1 MKTSF
6 TSFVNK
12 RLMAIIIVCSFMTS
26 GFAQVQVS
34 GKVTDDFGNPLPG
47 ASVLIVGSAT
57 GAVTDG
63 SGQYALN
70 VPDGSTRLSFSF
82 IGYELQFI
90 DVNSRSVI
98 NVTMT
103 PDAQAL
109 KEIVV
114 TALGIERD
122 RSELGYSIQ
131 SLGPDNLASAPS
143 ENIINSLGGKI
154 AGVQT
159 TSGGSTVGSSARI
172 VIRGNASLTNNR
184 PLYVVDGVPID
195 NRTSTPAVTGGLDW
209 GDVVND
215 LNYEDIKSLT
225 VLKGA
230 SAAALYGNRATN
242 GVILIETKDGPSG
255 SRNFQVNFNTSVV
268 FDKASYFQNYQNEYG
283 GGTRGSEFEYQR
295 WLGKNP
301 GSDLSYNEYAKQFSY
316 NYVDGMGGGVNDG
329 NPVSWG
335 PRLDAGLLLDQWST
349 GPNSPWVSRPDNI
362 RDYFN
367 TGKTLRNN
375 LSLSL
380 RGDGYN
386 GRVSITSE
394 DIAGII
400 DNTDQS
406 QKTFNGSF
414 RLQPTDRI
422 TVNTNFTLLNRK
434 SDNLTDVAYSSDMV
448 DFNWRAREFDVKH
461 MRNVFKEKGNEGWA
475 FPNGDNPFYTLR
487 NTNGFSRDRVYGNLS
502 VDYDILE
509 WLTFTARA
517 GLDTYNENR
526 TSITQSGMTAIKR
539 RNGGGAFSTTAMRDQ
554 EVNADIILQ
563 ARKQFSE
570 DIHVDGLVG
579 ANYRN
584 DKYRSQGISANDLTI
599 PDLYTISNVE
609 GTPVANMF
617 QSEKETNSVYAS
629 VNGSYKDFL
638 FAGLTARN
646 DWSSTLPSDN
656 RSYFYPSA
664 NVGLS
669 VLNAIGF
676 KSDVLSHFQL
686 RGSLAKVGGDTEP
699 YQLART
705 YSGRAAF
712 GTVSIFESASTAPP
726 QSLKPEETQAF
737 EIGTDIRFLNDRFA
751 LDATFYKQTTSN
763 HILSV
768 PVSRTTGFGSMLLNA
783 AEIENTG
790 IELILNANIVQ
801 QNTPGGFEWD
811 LAVNWARNKNMVNKL
826 TGDLESIIIGPGQG
840 GNTTRAIPGEEWGVI
855 WGLGY
860 VRNDKGEIVVNANGL
875 PINSSQP
882 QKLGTVNPDWRGG
895 IQNTFRY
902 KNFNMTVLVDMSK
915 GGDFWSA
922 TAKQSW
928 ATGGSY
934 ITVKDNV
941 REDGL
946 IVKGV
951 TADGSPNTVRVSAQD
966 YFEGAWI
973 WSNNEYPILDATYVK
988 LREVTLAYRFRF
1000 QNVNW
1005 LNNATL
1011 SVFGRNLAILHRD
1024 ENTKLYGVDPEV
1036 VIGGGDGG
1044 IGFENHQWPTTRTY
1058 GMKLSLTF

>member
-1 MKTSF
+1 MKRNF
-6 TSFVNK
+6 TYPNRTLLAVVMMVCSFVN
-12 RLMAIIIVCSFMTS
+12 LS
-26 GFAQVQVS
+26 FAQINVS
-34 GKVTDDFGNPLPG
+34 GKVTDESGAALPG
-47 ASVLIVGSAT
+47 AGVMIVGST
-57 GAVTDG
+57 IGTVTDG
-63 SGQYALN
+63 SGNYVIS
-70 VPDGSTRLSFSF
+70 VPDGDHRLSFSF
-82 IGYELQFI
+82 IGYKPQI
-90 DVNSRSVI
+90 VSVNSQSVI
-98 NVTMT
+98 NVTMAL
-103 PDAQAL
+103 DDQAL
-109 KEIVV
+109 KEVV
-114 TALGIERD
+114 ITALGVERD
-122 RSELGYSIQ
+122 RSELGYAIQ
-131 SLGPDNLASAPS
+131 SLGPENLSSAPS

-195 NRTSTPAVTGGLDW
+195 NRTSTPAVTGGIDW

-215 LNYEDIKSLT
+215 LNYEDIKSMT

-230 SAAALYGNRATN
+230 AAAALYGNRATN

-255 SRNFQVNFNTSVV
+255 GRNFQVTFNSSVAL
-268 FDKASYFQNYQNEYG
+268 DKASYFQNYQNEYG
-283 GGTRGSEFEYQR
+283 GGSRGDEFEYQR
-295 WLGKNP
+295 WLNNNP
-301 GSDLSYNEYAKQFSY
+301 GSDLTYNEYAKMYSY
-316 NYVDGMGGGVNDG
+316 NYVDGKGGGRNDG

-349 GPNSPWVSRPDNI
+349 GPNSPWISRPNNM

-367 TGKTLRNN
+367 IGTTFRNN
-375 LSLSL
+375 IALAM
-380 RGDGYN
+380 RGDGYT
-386 GRVSITSE
+386 GRVSVTSE
-394 DIAGII
+394 DITGII

-414 RLQPTDRI
+414 SLKPTDRL
-422 TVNTNFTLLNRK
+422 TVSTDFTALNRK
-434 SDNLTDVAYSSDMV
+434 SDNLTDIAYSSDWV

-461 MRNVFKEKGNEGWA
+461 MRKVFREQGNEGWA

-487 NTNGFSRDRVYGNLS
+487 NTNGFSRDRVYGNLN
-502 VDYDILE
+502 VDYDLFS
-509 WLTFTARA
+509 WLTFTVRA
-517 GLDTYNENR
+517 GMDMYNENR
-526 TSITQSGMTAIKR
+526 RSITQSGMTAMKN

-554 EVNADIILQ
+554 EINADVILQ
-563 ARKQFSE
+563 ARKQVNE
-570 DIHVDGLVG
+570 DISVDGLIG

-609 GTPVANMF
+609 GTPNANMF

-638 FAGLTARN
+638 FVGLTARN
-646 DWSSTLPSDN
+646 DWSSTLPSNN

-669 VLNAIGF
+669 VLNALGM
-676 KSDVLSHFQL
+676 KSELISHLQL

-705 YSGRAAF
+705 YSGRSAF
-712 GTVSIFESASTAPP
+712 GTVSIFESSSTAPP
-726 QSLKPEETQAF
+726 QDLKPEEMRAV
-737 EIGTDIRFLNDRFA
+737 EIGTDIRFLNDRFG
-751 LDATFYKQTTSN
+751 LDATFYRQTTSN

-783 AEIENTG
+783 AEIENSG
-790 IELILNANIVQ
+790 IELILNANILRQ
-801 QNTPGGFEWD
+801 PSPGGLEWD
-811 LAVNWARNKNMVNKL
+811 LSVNWAKNKNMVNSL
-826 TGDLESIIIGPGQG
+826 TGDLEAIIIGPGQG

-855 WGLGY
+855 WGLPY
-860 VRNDKGEIVVNANGL
+860 VRNEKGQIIVSAAGL

-882 QKLGTVNPDWRGG
+882 TKLGNVNPDWRGG
-895 IQNTFRY
+895 IQNSLSY
-902 KNFNMTVLVDMSK
+902 KNFNMTFLIDMSK

-922 TAKQSW
+922 TVKQSW
-928 ATGGSY
+928 ATGGNY
-934 ITVKDNV
+934 VTVKDNV
-941 REDGL
+941 REVGL
-946 IVKGV
+946 IVDGV
-951 TADGSPNTVRVSAQD
+951 TADGAPNTVRVSAQD

-988 LREVTLAYRFRF
+988 LREVTLAYRFAF
-1000 QNVNW
+1000 PNVPW
-1005 LNNATL
+1005 LSNATL
-1011 SVFGRNLAILHRD
+1011 SVYGRNLAILHRH
-1024 ENTKLYGVDPEV
+1024 EKTKMYGVDPEV

-1058 GMKLSLTF
+1058 GMRLSVTF